1 LIRDAGEDRVPD
13 KTDHIPAI
21 DISPLFGPQSPA
33 RDATD
38 RQIFDAASGIGFM
51 TVSGFPGAE
60 LLTGAKR
67 AELLKIF
74 NLPDAEKA
82 KLLRWNFDPSKSNYY
97 RGWFPLQPTAVSYKE
112 GIDMGP
118 DVAHADAAHDPDDP
132 LLERT
137 PLPAESEVPGWRAA
151 SAHYYKAMEKA
162 GAALMASIARSLK
175 LKETTF
181 DDYFR
186 GGISTLR
193 LIRYPLRD
201 ENAGVDLS
209 GPEYWVMHKGEKR
222 LIIGREHAD
231 SGFVTLLA
239 QDGVEGLQAKNH
251 AGEWIDVPP
260 ADGMLAVN
268 FGQLLERWTG
278 GIVQATRHR
287 VIAPKKA
294 RFSIPFFYEPRA
306 DARIAPLPLAAGSEF
321 APFLY
326 GDYLWEQAT
335 NFVEM
340 AGVKNLRT
348 PRQAAAAL

>member
-1 LIRDAGEDRVPD
+1 
-13 KTDHIPAI
+13 
-21 DISPLFGPQSPA
+21 
-33 RDATD
+33 
-38 RQIFDAASGIGFM
+38 
-51 TVSGFPGAE
+51 
-60 LLTGAKR
+60 
-67 AELLKIF
+67 
-74 NLPDAEKA
+74 
-82 KLLRWNFDPSKSNYY
+82 
-97 RGWFPLQPTAVSYKE
+97 
-112 GIDMGP
+112 MGP
-118 DVAHADAAHDPDDP
+118 DVAHADAAHDPSDP

-137 PLPAESEVPGWRAA
+137 PLPAEAALPVWRPAA
-151 SAHYYKAMEKA
+151 ADYYKTMEKV
-162 GAALMASIARSLK
+162 GAALMASIARSLG
-175 LKETTF
+175 LNETTF
-181 DDYFR
+181 DGYFD

-201 ENAGVDLS
+201 ANAGVDLS
-209 GPEYWVMHKGEKR
+209 APDYWVMHNGEKR

-278 GIVQATRHR
+278 GVVQATRHR
-287 VIAPKKA
+287 VIAPKQA

-306 DARIAPLPLAAGSEF
+306 DARIAPLPIAGSGDF

-340 AGVKNLRT
+340 AGVKGLRK
-348 PRQAAAAL
+348 PRGVAA

>member
-1 LIRDAGEDRVPD
+1 MSDRREV
-13 KTDHIPAI
+13 IPAI
-21 DISPLFGPQSPA
+21 DISALFGPPSA
-33 RDATD
+33 G
-38 RQIFDAASGIGFM
+38 RQQADTRILDAASGIGFM
-51 TVSGFPGAE
+51 TVGGFPGAE
-60 LLTGAKR
+60 LLTGASR

-74 NLPDAEKA
+74 SLGDAEKA
-82 KLLRWNFDPSKSNYY
+82 RLLRWNFDPSKSNYY

-118 DVAHADAAHDPDDP
+118 DVAHADAAHDPRDP
-132 LLERT
+132 LLEHT
-137 PLPAESEVPGWRAA
+137 PLPPDTALPGWRDAVA
-151 SAHYYKAMEKA
+151 RYYKAMENV
-162 GAALMASIARSLK
+162 GAALMASVARSLG
-175 LKETTF
+175 LDDTVF
-181 DDYFR
+181 DPYFR

-201 ENAGVDLS
+201 ATAGVDLS
-209 GPEYWVMHKGEKR
+209 GPEYHVVHKGENR

-278 GIVQATRHR
+278 GLVQATRHR
-287 VIAPKKA
+287 VIAPGQA
-294 RFSIPFFYEPRA
+294 RFSIPFFYEPRV
-306 DARIAPLPLAAGSEF
+306 DALIAPLPIQGGSDF
-321 APFLY
+321 TPFLY

-340 AGVKNLRT
+340 AGVKALRK
-348 PRQAAAAL
+348 PRLVPAG

>member
-1 LIRDAGEDRVPD
+1 MHGRDG
-13 KTDHIPAI
+13 HIPAI
-21 DISPLFGPQSPA
+21 DIASLFGPSSPA
-33 RDATD
+33 RDEAD
-38 RQIFDAASGIGFM
+38 RQIFAAASGIGFM

-67 AELLKIF
+67 ADLLKIF
-74 NLPDAEKA
+74 QLGDAEKA
-82 KLLRWNFDPSKSNYY
+82 RMLRWNFDPSKTNYY
-97 RGWFPLQPTAVSYKE
+97 RGWFPLQPAAISYKE

-118 DVAHADAAHDPDDP
+118 DVAHADAAHDPGDP

-137 PLPAESEVPGWRAA
+137 PLPTEEALPGWRAA
-151 SAHYYKAMEKA
+151 AAHYYLAMEKV
-162 GAALMASIARSLK
+162 GSALMASIARSLK
-175 LKETTF
+175 LGETIF
-181 DDYFR
+181 HGYFS

-193 LIRYPLRD
+193 LIRYPLRE

-209 GPEYWVMHKGEKR
+209 SPDYWVVDKGERR

-251 AGEWIDVPP
+251 AGDWIDVPP
-260 ADGMLAVN
+260 ADGTLAVN

-278 GIVQATRHR
+278 GVVQATRHR
-287 VIAPKKA
+287 VVAPKRA

-306 DARIAPLPLAAGSEF
+306 DALIEPLPIAGSGHF

-326 GDYLWEQAT
+326 GDYLWESAT

-340 AGVKNLRT
+340 AGVKGLRK
-348 PRQAAAAL
+348 PRGAAA